1 MLGKDAVAQIEQN
14 PYILLDIT
22 YGVDFNKIDK
32 MAMDLGIAIND
43 VKRIESAIKYSLSLS
58 SINGHTCVIK
68 ENLIKFVKELLKV
81 EEKNIEEV
89 LINLNINEKVII
101 ENREDNK
108 WIYLNTFYF
117 AEKYI
122 AQRLITLNN
131 AENIKKVKNF
141 KSKFKKLEEESN
153 IFLSEKQ
160 KQAIEM
166 VNDNNVCVITGG
178 PGTGKTTIIKFIIDL
193 FKKQEKRKVVLCA
206 PTR

>member
-1 MLGKDAVAQIEQN
+1 
-14 PYILLDIT
+14 
-22 YGVDFNKIDK
+22 
-32 MAMDLGIAIND
+32 MDLGIAIND

-141 KSKFKKLEEESN
+141 KSKFKELEEESN

-193 FKKQEKRKVVLCA
+193 FKKIEKKKVVLCA